1 VVNQRV
7 THYPIAITRKKA
19 TTKKTKTKN
28 KTKPKK
34 ANRSGQK

>member
-19 TTKKTKTKN
+19 TTKRQKQKTKQNKKN
-28 KTKPKK
+28 P
-34 ANRSGQK
+34 NRSAQK

>member
-7 THYPIAITRKKA
+7 TDYPIAITRKKA

>member
-19 TTKKTKTKN
+19 TTTKTKTKN